1 MKKLVILD
9 TFNFLHRAYYAIP
22 KSFRAPDNTPTNA
35 VYGVCS
41 MIISLINEIK
51 PEYVIAALDSK
62 KPTFRVEE
70 FSNYKAQRK
79 EMDEELRVQIPIVF
93 DAIEKMGILKVN
105 CEGYEA
111 DDVIGTLVE
120 RYQGSFEIFILS
132 NDRDLW
138 QLISPNVKVMLPNTK
153 GTFEEVNNN
162 NVKSRL
168 EFDKQF
174 LTDYKALRG
183 DTADNIPGVF
193 GIGEVTAKK
202 LISEYQTIENI
213 YSNIEKIK
221 PESLKKKLVE
231 SVETAYISKKLATI
245 ILDCPIVL
253 NIEDAKLKPGVS
265 EELVELFEKL
275 NFKSLLKRLNVP
287 EKKLDKKNE
296 VSDLQMNLF

>member
-1 MKKLVILD
+1 MKKLVIID

-41 MIISLINEIK
+41 MIISLTNEIK
-51 PEYVIAALDSK
+51 PDYMIAALDSK

-79 EMDEELRVQIPIVF
+79 EMDEELKVQIPLVF

-120 RYQGSFEIFILS
+120 RHKKDFEIFILS

-138 QLISPNVKVMLPNTK
+138 QLISDNVKVMLPNTK
-153 GTFEEVNNN
+153 GTFEEVNNE

-168 EFDKQF
+168 EFDKHY
-174 LTDYKALRG
+174 LVDYKALRG
-183 DTADNIPGVF
+183 DTADNIPGVY

-202 LISEYQTIENI
+202 LISEYQTVENI
-213 YSNIEKIK
+213 YSHIDEIK
-221 PESLKKKLVE
+221 PDSLKKKLIENVE
-231 SVETAYISKKLATI
+231 MAYTSKKLATI
-245 ILDCPIVL
+245 ILDCPLVVD
-253 NIEDAKLKPGVS
+253 IEAAKLMPGVS
-265 EELVELFEKL
+265 PELVALFEKL
-275 NFKSLLKRLNVP
+275 NFKSLLRRLNVP
-287 EKKLDKKNE
+287 EKKQE
-296 VSDLQMNLF
+296 VSDLQINLF

>member
-1 MKKLVILD
+1 MKKLVIID

-41 MIISLINEIK
+41 MIISLTNEIK
-51 PEYVIAALDSK
+51 PDYMIAALDSK

-79 EMDEELRVQIPIVF
+79 EMDEELKVQIPLVF

-120 RYQGSFEIFILS
+120 RHKKDFEIFILS

-138 QLISPNVKVMLPNTK
+138 QLISDNVKVMLPNTK
-153 GTFEEVNNN
+153 GTFEEVNNE

-168 EFDKQF
+168 EFDKHY
-174 LTDYKALRG
+174 LVDYKALRG
-183 DTADNIPGVF
+183 DTADNIPGVY

-202 LISEYQTIENI
+202 LISEYQTVENI
-213 YSNIEKIK
+213 YSHIDEIK
-221 PESLKKKLVE
+221 PDSLKKKLIENVE
-231 SVETAYISKKLATI
+231 MAYTSKKLATI
-245 ILDCPIVL
+245 ILDCPLVVD
-253 NIEDAKLKPGVS
+253 IEAAKLMPGVS
-265 EELVELFEKL
+265 PELVVLFEKL
-275 NFKSLLKRLNVP
+275 NFKSLLRRLNVP
-287 EKKLDKKNE
+287 EKKQE
-296 VSDLQMNLF
+296 VSDLQINLF

>member
-51 PEYVIAALDSK
+51 PDYVIAALDSK

-265 EELVELFEKL
+265 EDLVELFEKL